1 MRGLAGLM
9 PVLLALACSSA
20 YYATMERVGVHK
32 RDILVDR
39 VRAGQ
44 TDQEQ
49 AEEQFLSAYEVLK
62 ELSSFEGGDLENLYG
77 RLNREFERSEARASD
92 VRERI
97 GSIERVAG
105 DLFEEWEAEIGVI
118 SSAELRRQSRARMR
132 ATQERYAELIRAMR
146 RAESRMDP
154 VLTAFR
160 DQVLFLKH
168 NLNARA
174 VASLSGVAVEVQA
187 DIDRLIEDMRRSIR
201 EAESFV
207 RELEG

>member
-1 MRGLAGLM
+1 MRALGLAAA
-9 PVLLALACSSA
+9 LLVGCSSA
-20 YYATMERVGVHK
+20 YYATLERVGVHK

-44 TDQEQ
+44 QDQKQ
-49 AEEQFLSAYEVLK
+49 AEEQFLSAYEVLR
-62 ELSSFEGGDLENLYG
+62 ELASFDGGDVEDMYE
-77 RLNREFERSEARASD
+77 RLSREFERSEARADD

-97 GSIERVAG
+97 RSIERVAA
-105 DLFEEWEAEIGVI
+105 DLFEEWEDEIDVI
-118 SSAELRRQSRARMR
+118 SSADLRRQSRARLR
-132 ATQERYAELIRAMR
+132 STQGRYEELIRVMR
-146 RAESRMDP
+146 RAEGRMEP

-174 VASLSGVAVEVQA
+174 VASLSGVAVEVQG

-201 EAESFV
+201 EAERFV
-207 RELEG
+207 QELEG